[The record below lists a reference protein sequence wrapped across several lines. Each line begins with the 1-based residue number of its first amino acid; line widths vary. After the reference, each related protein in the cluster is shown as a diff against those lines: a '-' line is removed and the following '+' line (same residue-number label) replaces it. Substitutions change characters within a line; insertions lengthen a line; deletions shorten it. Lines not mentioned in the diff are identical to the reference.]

1 MKERIE
7 KLRALLREK
16 EMDAALITSGTNIRY
31 FSGFTSADSVV
42 LITEKRCVLFTD
54 FRYLIQAKE
63 QTAGRYEITEI
74 NWSNYVSAI
83 ADMLRGEG
91 CGRCAFEQENMT
103 VARFALFEKLPVQ
116 LMPLGD
122 EVSMLRIIK
131 TPQEVDC
138 LQRAQNM
145 ADAAFSEFV
154 TRIGAGMTEKQA
166 AAELNYVCARLGSEE
181 PAFDPIVG
189 SGPNGAMCH
198 AVPSDRKLQKG
209 DLVVVDF
216 GCTCEG
222 YRSDMT
228 RTFGIGSLDDESRKI
243 YDIVLEAQLRAL
255 AALKGGIGGKQLDAV
270 ARDYIASK
278 GYGECFG
285 HSLGHGFGLEIHE
298 SPRASATSTDTLLP
312 GMTITVEPGIYVE
325 GLGGVRIEDCC
336 VVTEDGKIDLVSTA
350 KDLLII

>member
-1 MKERIE
+1 MIERIE
-7 KLRALLREK
+7 KLRALLHENHLA
-16 EMDAALITSGTNIRY
+16 AALMTSATNIRY
-31 FSGFTSADSVV
+31 FSGFTSADAVAVV
-42 LITEKRCVLFTD
+42 TEKRCVLFTD

-63 QTAGRYEITEI
+63 QTAGRFEIAEI
-74 NWSNYVSAI
+74 NWTNYVSAI

-91 CGRCAFEQENMT
+91 CERCAFEQENMT
-103 VARFALFEKLPVQ
+103 VARFALFEKCPVQ

-122 EVSMLRIIK
+122 EISMLRVIK
-131 TPQEVDC
+131 TPREVDC
-138 LQRAQNM
+138 LQHAQNL
-145 ADAAFSEFV
+145 ADAAFSEFI

-198 AVPSDRKLQKG
+198 AVPSDRRLQKG

-216 GCTCEG
+216 GCTYEG

-228 RTFGIGSLDDESRKI
+228 RTFGVGSLNDESRRI
-243 YDIVLEAQLRAL
+243 YEIVLEAQLRAL
-255 AALKGGIGGKQLDAV
+255 AALKGGVGGKQLDAV
-270 ARDYIASK
+270 ARDYIVSK

-298 SPRASATSTDTLLP
+298 SPRASASSVDTLLP

-336 VVTEDGKIDLVSTA
+336 VVTDDGKLNLVSTA
-350 KDLLII
+350 KDLLIV